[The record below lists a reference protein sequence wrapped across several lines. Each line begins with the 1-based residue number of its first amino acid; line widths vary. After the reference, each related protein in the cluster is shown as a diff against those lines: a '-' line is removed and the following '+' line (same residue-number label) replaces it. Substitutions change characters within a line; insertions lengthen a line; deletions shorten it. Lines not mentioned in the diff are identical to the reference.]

1 MSGVLSNAISGL
13 QASQIA
19 LRTAGN
25 NISNANT
32 QGYSRQTVNFG
43 TRPELQFGDAGFL
56 GNGVNTESVSRVVN
70 EFVTTQLRLD
80 TSTFNQLD
88 TFNTNIGKLDKLFSD
103 VTTGLIGGFQDFF
116 SALQNGANDPSST
129 PARQLIITQADSL
142 SVRYNGIY
150 TRMQEAE
157 KAADSEVKTVV
168 EQIGALAKS
177 IANLNQTLATKNASG
192 AGAEPN
198 ALLDQ
203 RDEALRKLSEL
214 TSVQVVKAGTG
225 EVNVFIGN
233 GEPLVVGP
241 EVSQFKVD
249 GGKIQ
254 LVNNGHATDVT
265 GQVSGGK
272 LGGLMNFKNTVLE
285 PSINELGRI
294 AIVMSDVFNKAQSQ
308 GLDLN
313 GNFGSPMFSD
323 INEKSLTYARVA
335 HGDNA
340 PPNDRLISVKI
351 ADTKALTV
359 SDYKFEVASGSSNY
373 TITRLSD
380 NTTITQGL
388 LPGSYPATIKFDGL
402 ELNLESGSFQGGD
415 TFTIQ
420 PTRTG
425 ASDIHA
431 LLTAPESLA
440 FASPI
445 RTASAAGNTGK
456 GTVSA
461 GEVLGLLDAN
471 GNPLSTFATEGK
483 LSPPLVIRFTS
494 DTTYDVLDNTDPA
507 SPKPLTPPI
516 REQIFIPNRENSLFT
531 SDVKETR
538 IAGNG
543 ARTGLPAGRTS
554 IPSLLFPATV
564 YPDTLATKYGQPNGY
579 PVEQYTFSRTD
590 PETGLTSSQTM
601 VTSPNASAAETAA
614 RINTVPGATARAFTT
629 ATITDVNID
638 PSAFAPPFQISVN
651 GENLIGYSAL
661 NIAPDVPNP
670 SDEVE
675 FNNYLATSINSNE
688 NLKSLGIRAESS
700 SNLVT
705 GVPELH
711 LVASSGVNL
720 DIRLTASAAT
730 SNSISVNDSNGNP
743 NVRLTGQDVGGGEQ
757 SAVTVGGR
765 IDITLSDGTTMTGLP
780 EVSDIL
786 GDTTAANFALPSY
799 LGYQVKISGE
809 PKAGDTFTVGFNTN
823 SRNDNR
829 NALAM
834 VALETAGSMQNGTM
848 SFGQGYGRLVEE
860 VGTKS
865 NLAKIN
871 TDASRS
877 LLEQTT
883 SMRDGVSGVNL
894 DEEASNLIQFQQL
907 YTANARVISVAK
919 DLFDTLIQAL

>member
-19 LRTAGN
+19 LRTTGN

-56 GNGVNTESVSRVVN
+56 GNGVNTQSVARVVN

-88 TFNTNIGKLDKLFSD
+88 TYNTNISKVDKLFSD
-103 VTTGLIGGFQDFF
+103 TATGLIGSFQEFF

-142 SVRYNGIY
+142 GVRYNEIY
-150 TRMQEAE
+150 SRLKESE

-177 IANLNQTLATKNASG
+177 IASLNQSLATQNASG
-192 AGAEPN
+192 SGAEPN

-214 TSVQVVKAGTG
+214 TSVQVVKAGSG
-225 EVNVFIGN
+225 ELNVFIGN

-249 GGKIQ
+249 SGKIL
-254 LVNNGHATDVT
+254 LVSNGHATDVT

-272 LGGLMNFKNTVLE
+272 LGGLMSFKSSVLE

-340 PPNDRLISVKI
+340 PPNDRVISVKI

-359 SDYKFEVASGSSNY
+359 SDYKFEVAAGTSNY

-402 ELNLESGSFQGGD
+402 ELNLEGGSFQGGD
-415 TFTIQ
+415 TFTLQ

-445 RTASAAGNTGK
+445 RTASAAGNAGK
-456 GTVSA
+456 GTISP

-494 DTTYDVLDNTDPA
+494 DTTYEVLDNTDPA
-507 SPKPLTPPI
+507 NPKPLTPPM
-516 REQIFIPNRENSLFT
+516 REQIFLPNRENNIFT
-531 SDVKETR
+531 TDVKEMR

-564 YPDTLATKYGQPNGY
+564 YPDTLTTKYGQPNGY

-590 PETGLTSSQTM
+590 PTTGLTSSQTM

-614 RINTVPGATARAFTT
+614 RINTIPGATARAFTT
-629 ATITDVNID
+629 ATITDINID

-661 NIAPDVPNP
+661 NIAPDVPSP

-675 FNNYLATSINSNE
+675 FNNYLAASINANE

-700 SNLVT
+700 SNPVT
-705 GVPELH
+705 GAPELH

-730 SNSISVNDSNGNP
+730 ANSISVNDSNGNP

-765 IDITLSDGTTMTGLP
+765 IDITLSEGTTMTGLP
-780 EVSDIL
+780 AVSDIL
-786 GDTTAANFALPSY
+786 GDTTAADFAQPSY

-809 PKAGDTFTVGFNTN
+809 PKAGDSFTVGFNTN

-834 VALETAGSMQNGTM
+834 VALETTGSMQNGTM

-894 DEEASNLIQFQQL
+894 DEEAANLIQFQQL